1 MSANIFLATFV
12 LKTGSPRFQ
21 IRFAFP
27 RISKNMQMK
36 LFVWQKKLQLFFQY
50 NQWRSHVV
58 RRLLHRILLS
68 RFLRLFSSKKLSDQ
82 NTIFNLEIMWIINH
96 KTMTRSFDVNLYVIT
111 LLATPTAQVIFWLD
125 LRYLV
130 TVQHLLN
137 KMENSVS
144 DDLQITTIWCQ
155 TDNSRLK
162 NSPKSGSRKSKNS
175 KKTQNDVKN

>member
-1 MSANIFLATFV
+1 MNAWELQAEYFNTRTRLIIWHFSLVQSSHSQPLHTMYSKKELILSANIFLATFV

-111 LLATPTAQVIFWLD
+111 LLATPTAQVIFDWI
-125 LRYLV
+125 YA
-130 TVQHLLN
+130 
-137 KMENSVS
+137 
-144 DDLQITTIWCQ
+144 I
-155 TDNSRLK
+155 
-162 NSPKSGSRKSKNS
+162 
-175 KKTQNDVKN
+175 